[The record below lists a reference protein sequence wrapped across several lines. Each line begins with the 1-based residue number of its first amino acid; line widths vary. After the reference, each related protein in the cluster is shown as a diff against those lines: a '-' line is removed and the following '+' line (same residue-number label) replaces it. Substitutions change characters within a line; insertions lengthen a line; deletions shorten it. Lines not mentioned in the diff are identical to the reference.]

1 MENLTKEQR
10 LRYRLLHDCKFDREM
25 AKECFNFVMGVDGQQ
40 PCKPA
45 PVSPADGVYVIYES
59 GDYMMVNPEEGVDLE
74 DKVAYVGIVSGGAG
88 MAIALR
94 DAAAEPVTL
103 TDGRSGQCVSEVTDF
118 RPDYEDAVQDWAGR
132 ENTYH
137 LQKEGL
143 NPAIQLKAEE
153 YIPSLAQLYLMCQ
166 NRKAINEALEL
177 AGGEP
182 LTDGRYWSSTEYSA
196 YYAWGLNFYD
206 GGAYGN
212 AKAAGK
218 GRVRPVSA
226 FYFNL

>member
-10 LRYRLLHDCKFDREM
+10 LRYSLLRDCRFDRER
-25 AKECFNFVMGVDGQQ
+25 ARECFNFIMNDDGQQ

-59 GDYMMVNPEEGVDLE
+59 GDYMMVDPEEGVDLE

-94 DAAAEPVTL
+94 DAAPGPVTL
-103 TDGRSGQCVSEVTDF
+103 TDGGGNCASEKTDF
-118 RPDYEDAVQDWAGR
+118 RPDYQDAVQDWAGR
-132 ENTYH
+132 ENTYR
-137 LQKEGL
+137 LQKSGL
-143 NPAIQLKAEE
+143 NPAIRLKEDE
-153 YIPSLAQLYLMCQ
+153 YIPSLAQLYLMCL

-177 AGGEP
+177 AGGE
-182 LTDGRYWSSTEYSA
+182 LLMEDWYWSSTEYSA
-196 YYAWGLNFYD
+196 GSAWALYFSNGYA
-206 GGAYGN
+206 GGT
-212 AKAAGK
+212 AKAANK
-218 GRVRPVSA
+218 SRVRPVSA